1 MRMITRTTLLLVSLA
16 FLTCAPAPA
25 TPAATPAGVTNAFYH
40 WYFSV
45 VTTRGGWQAHL
56 AGAKP
61 YLAPSLYASLA
72 QVIALEQRTHDA
84 ILDYDPFNDS
94 QIFATSVTVGSA
106 AMTGATAVVP
116 VTIHYPRSSTG
127 GHLKVLLRKSA
138 AGWLIEDFNAQVGGS
153 LSKVLAH
160 ALKQAH

>member
-1 MRMITRTTLLLVSLA
+1 MLLLVSLT

-25 TPAATPAGVTNAFYH
+25 APAATPTGVTNAFYH

-61 YLAPSLYASLA
+61 YLAPSLYTNLA

-94 QIFATSVTVGSA
+94 QIFATSVTVG
-106 AMTGATAVVP
+106 TASISGGKALTP

-127 GHLKVLLRKSA
+127 GHVSVHLVKSA
-138 AGWLIEDFNAQVGGS
+138 AGWLIEDFDAKVG
-153 LSKVLAH
+153 
-160 ALKQAH
+160 